1 MRYVFIANPN
11 AGAKNGFEKY
21 RDRITSTCEKMGVP
35 YKFMLTRSGS
45 DLTDFAR
52 SEGETGDDVRIIV
65 MGGDGG
71 ICGAANGIIG
81 MRNVEFGI
89 IPCGSGN
96 DYVKTFGGA
105 KGFED
110 IEHYL
115 TAPSRYVDAID
126 TGHFASMNICS
137 MGIDAIICDRTNR
150 MTRTKKLLGSGTYT
164 LAVLI
169 SMLGKVYNTLKI
181 TIDDN
186 EIYEGEYMFSL
197 AASGKY
203 YGGGYMGAPMA
214 DPSDGLLDFVM
225 IKRVSKLKM
234 ASLLG
239 DYKSGRYPDSKK
251 FDGLLTVRR
260 GKKMKIES
268 EKPAIVN
275 IDGECLKLSE
285 VTFKVIPS
293 ALRLIVNDGGQ

>member
-11 AGAKNGFEKY
+11 AGSKNGFEKY
-21 RDRITSTCEKMGVP
+21 RDRITVTCEKLGVP
-35 YKFMLTRSGS
+35 YKFMLTRSGA

-52 SEGETGDDVRIIV
+52 NEGETGDEVRIIV
-65 MGGDGG
+65 LGGDGG

-81 MRNVEFGI
+81 MENVEFGI

-105 KGFED
+105 QGFED
-110 IEHYL
+110 VEHYL

-126 TGHFASMNICS
+126 TGHFASVNICS

-150 MTRTKKLLGSGTYT
+150 MAKTKKFLGSGTYT
-164 LAVLI
+164 LSVLI
-169 SMLGKVYNTLKI
+169 SMLGKVYNTLKV
-181 TIDDN
+181 TIDDQYV
-186 EIYEGEYMFSL
+186 YEGDFMFSL
-197 AASGKY
+197 AACGRY
-203 YGGGYMGAPMA
+203 YGGGYQGAPMA

-234 ASLLG
+234 ARLLG
-239 DYKSGRYPDSKK
+239 EYKSGRYPESKK
-251 FDGLLTVRR
+251 FEGLLTVRR

-268 EKPAIVN
+268 AKPSIVN
-275 IDGECLKLSE
+275 IDGECLTLSE
-285 VTFKVIPS
+285 VTFEVIPR
-293 ALRLIVNDGGQ
+293 ALRLIVNDGKQ

>member
-11 AGAKNGFEKY
+11 AGSKNGFEKY
-21 RDRITSTCEKMGVP
+21 RDRITVTCEKLGVP
-35 YKFMLTRSGS
+35 YKFMLTRLGA

-52 SEGETGDDVRIIV
+52 SEGETGDEVRIIV
-65 MGGDGG
+65 LGGDGG

-81 MRNVEFGI
+81 MENVEFGI

-105 KGFED
+105 QGFED
-110 IEHYL
+110 VEHYL

-126 TGHFASMNICS
+126 TGHFASVNICS

-150 MTRTKKLLGSGTYT
+150 MAKTKKFLGSGTYT
-164 LAVLI
+164 LSVLI
-169 SMLGKVYNTLKI
+169 SMLGKVYNTLKV
-181 TIDDN
+181 TIDDQYV
-186 EIYEGEYMFSL
+186 YEGDFMFSL
-197 AASGKY
+197 AACGRY
-203 YGGGYMGAPMA
+203 YGGGYQGAPMA

-234 ASLLG
+234 ARLLG
-239 DYKSGRYPDSKK
+239 EYKSGRYPESKK
-251 FDGLLTVRR
+251 FEGLLTVRR

-268 EKPAIVN
+268 AKPSIVN
-275 IDGECLKLSE
+275 IDGECLTLSE
-285 VTFKVIPS
+285 VTFEVIPR
-293 ALRLIVNDGGQ
+293 ALRLIVNDGKQ

>member
-52 SEGETGDDVRIIV
+52 SEGEIGDDVRIIV

-126 TGHFASMNICS
+126 TGHFASVNICS

-186 EIYEGEYMFSL
+186 EVYEGEYMFSL

-239 DYKSGRYPDSKK
+239 DYKSGRYPESKK

>member
-21 RDRITSTCEKMGVP
+21 RDRITATCEKLGVP
-35 YKFMLTRSGS
+35 YKFMLTRLGA

-52 SEGETGDDVRIIV
+52 SEGETGDEVRIIV
-65 MGGDGG
+65 LGGDGG

-81 MRNVEFGI
+81 MENVEFGI

-105 KGFED
+105 QGFED
-110 IEHYL
+110 VEHYL
-115 TAPSRYVDAID
+115 TAPSRYVDAIH
-126 TGHFASMNICS
+126 TGHFASVNICS

-150 MTRTKKLLGSGTYT
+150 MAKTKKFLGSGTYT
-164 LAVLI
+164 LSVLI
-169 SMLGKVYNTLKI
+169 SMLGKVYNTLKV
-181 TIDDN
+181 TIDDQYV
-186 EIYEGEYMFSL
+186 YEGDFMFSL
-197 AASGKY
+197 AACGRY
-203 YGGGYMGAPMA
+203 YGGGYQGAPMA

-234 ASLLG
+234 ARLLG
-239 DYKSGRYPDSKK
+239 EYKSGRYPESKK
-251 FDGLLTVRR
+251 FEGLLTVRR

-268 EKPAIVN
+268 AKPSIVN
-275 IDGECLKLSE
+275 IDGECLTLSE
-285 VTFKVIPS
+285 VTFEVIPR
-293 ALRLIVNDGGQ
+293 ALRLIVNDGKQ

>member
-1 MRYVFIANPN
+1 
-11 AGAKNGFEKY
+11 
-21 RDRITSTCEKMGVP
+21 
-35 YKFMLTRSGS
+35 
-45 DLTDFAR
+45 
-52 SEGETGDDVRIIV
+52 
-65 MGGDGG
+65 
-71 ICGAANGIIG
+71 

-126 TGHFASMNICS
+126 TGHFASVNICS

-186 EIYEGEYMFSL
+186 EVYEGEYMFSL